1 MTWKQPARVRP
12 PADTSERPASLTV
25 ADLSSMGSTQTRETA
40 WRPHQARLSPV
51 AARELTVSHLL
62 AATAH
67 VGHNVSSLS
76 RAATQLVYGVRHGV
90 AYIDLERVT
99 LPALRRAASVVRE
112 VVRRDGVVLICGTA
126 PGTQA
131 AVLAAARRLGP
142 NGFHVTKERWLPGVL
157 SNAPKMLAR
166 ATLGGMEEYVA
177 ELRRRRAP
185 QSDEGARSRAPPPDP
200 DMAQVATQELQPDVL
215 IVLNPKANLHA
226 IREATARGIVTI
238 AVTDTDVDP
247 RIATYPIPANDESV
261 RTAELIVGVLSKAGE
276 DGAKDRRLMLEQ
288 KAKSDSAKA
297 VRRRLS
303 FPGAQ

>member
-1 MTWKQPARVRP
+1 
-12 PADTSERPASLTV
+12 
-25 ADLSSMGSTQTRETA
+25 MGSTQTRDSA

-51 AARELTVSHLL
+51 AAKDLTVSHLL

-131 AVLAAARRLGP
+131 AVLAAVRRLGP

-157 SNAPKMLAR
+157 SNAPKLLAR
-166 ATLGGMEEYVA
+166 ATLSGMETYTA
-177 ELRRRRAP
+177 QMRQRRGRP
-185 QSDEGARSRAPPPDP
+185 SDDGPRGRAPPPDP
-200 DMAQVATQELQPDVL
+200 DMAQIATQELQPDVL
-215 IVLNPKANLHA
+215 IVLNPKANMHA
-226 IREATARGIVTI
+226 IREATARGIITI

-261 RTAELIVGVLSKAGE
+261 RTAELIVGVLSKAGQ
-276 DGAKDRRLMLEQ
+276 DGAKDRVLVLEQ
-288 KAKSDSAKA
+288 EAKQKPKE
-297 VRRRLS
+297 VRRRIR
-303 FPGAQ
+303 PEQ